1 MRRNL
6 ALSLLAVPLLI
17 TASCGT
23 KKEVKVTPQQQQQ
36 KKEAAL
42 EEKYKKLLNE
52 IDTLKEKLAKVKDE
66 KKATQERISYLETQ
80 ITILESEKARLQE
93 ELQSM
98 PSREE
103 LEQELQQLQAQVGG
117 EQ

>member
-1 MRRNL
+1 MRRKL
-6 ALSLLAVPLLI
+6 ALSLLAVPILI

-23 KKEVKVTPQQQQQ
+23 KKEVKVTPQQQ
-36 KKEAAL
+36 EETAML
-42 EEKYKKLLNE
+42 EKKYKNLLDE
-52 IDTLKEKLAKVKDE
+52 IDTLKEKLAKVESE
-66 KKATQERISYLETQ
+66 KKATQERITYLENQ
-80 ITILESEKARLQE
+80 IAILESEKARLQE